1 MTTDIID
8 RAYMEWIE
16 DGVLTTSTYIELN
29 ERGYDADAIIEQFES
44 EEIL

>member
-1 MTTDIID
+1 VSMDIID

-16 DGVLTTSTYIELN
+16 DGVVSTSTYIELN
-29 ERGYDADAIIEQFES
+29 QHGFDADVIIEQFES